1 MHVLW
6 PPSAVLADVLDSEFC
21 RGKLWAK
28 IEFAFWGVCLPSLG
42 ARSQERAPSGAA
54 ALGSGRTRER
64 TPSGADALGGGRCKI
79 KENRKKFSSRYARQ
93 QLKIVKKNAFRATRE
108 KNYARDPSRRFSG
121 NSRRGALAAAARAQA
136 STNNSKN
143 FRFALRAKMVMSLR
157 SRHFS
162 NCSRRGRWQRSGST
176 PGGVPQV
183 RRDANHRRSG
193 LTGQSNA
200 LLIYIT

>member
-28 IEFAFWGVCLPSLG
+28 IEFAFWGVCMPSLG

-54 ALGSGRTRER
+54 ALGSGRPRER

-93 QLKIVKKNAFRATRE
+93 QLKIVKKM
-108 KNYARDPSRRFSG
+108 
-121 NSRRGALAAAARAQA
+121 
-136 STNNSKN
+136 
-143 FRFALRAKMVMSLR
+143 RFALRAKRIMLVTALGVFLAILGVARWLPPRARKRAQTTLKIFASLYA
-157 SRHFS
+157 
-162 NCSRRGRWQRSGST
+162 RRW
-176 PGGVPQV
+176 
-183 RRDANHRRSG
+183 
-193 LTGQSNA
+193 L
-200 LLIYIT
+200 